1 MASGS
6 KKICKHK
13 LVGGDGRELPDFLP
27 LLKTRVEQRIAAPV
41 KLAAIHESDSMVSG
55 PFAKGQVGGNDD
67 GSALVQPA
75 DQMEDRL
82 SAGRSEGQIAEL
94 VEPTKSRRVR

>member
-1 MASGS
+1 MSDWASRETPLSADKLAALFVSLELSRSTWVATSMASGS

-41 KLAAIHESDSMVSG
+41 KLAEVGLDGFWAIRQRRKCTG
-55 PFAKGQVGGNDD
+55 T
-67 GSALVQPA
+67 
-75 DQMEDRL
+75 
-82 SAGRSEGQIAEL
+82 AG
-94 VEPTKSRRVR
+94 

>member
-41 KLAAIHESDSMVSG
+41 KLPAIPRSRTRWFLGHS
-55 PFAKGQVGGNDD
+55 PKAKVR
-67 GSALVQPA
+67 SHS
-75 DQMEDRL
+75 RL
-82 SAGRSEGQIAEL
+82 TRW
-94 VEPTKSRRVR
+94 KSSCPPV